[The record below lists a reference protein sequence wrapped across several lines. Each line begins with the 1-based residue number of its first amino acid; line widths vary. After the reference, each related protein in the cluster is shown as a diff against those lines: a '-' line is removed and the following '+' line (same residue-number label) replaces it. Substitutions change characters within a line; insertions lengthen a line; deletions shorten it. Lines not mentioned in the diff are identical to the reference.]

1 MIMSGFFR
9 NFVRKIFSSCPMTSN
24 FIADRIVMDGLTFDD
39 VLLVPAYSEVLPRDV
54 QLATRFSRNIQLQV
68 PFVTAAMDTVTEA
81 PMAIAIAREG
91 GIGVIHKNMS
101 IDEQAR
107 QVAIVKRAENGM
119 IYDPVT
125 IKRGRTVADAL
136 GLMAEY
142 HIGGIPVVDD
152 DMHLVGIVTNRD
164 LRFQTDMLRP
174 IDEVMTSRNLVTTDQ
189 QTDLHAASQILQ
201 ENKIEKLPVVDKTGR
216 LVGLITYKD
225 ITKAKDKPM
234 ACKDDKGRLRVAAGV
249 GVTPDTLQRME
260 ALVKAGADAIV
271 IDTAHGHSKGVIDK
285 LREAKASFSGVDIV
299 VGNVAT
305 GDAARMLMEAGADSI
320 KVGIGP
326 GSICTTRVVAGVG
339 VPQLSAVYDVAQAL
353 KGTGVPLIADGGL
366 RYSGD
371 IVKALA
377 AGGNCVM
384 IGSLVAGCEES
395 PGDTIIFNGRK
406 FKSYRG
412 MGSLEAME
420 NGSKDRYFQG
430 GVKEAKK
437 LVPEG
442 IAGRVPYKGSV
453 QEVIYQL
460 VGGLR
465 SGMGYCGA
473 ATIDD
478 LHHARFTR
486 ITNAGVLES
495 HPHDIT
501 ITSEAPNY
509 SRHE

>member
-1 MIMSGFFR
+1 MSS
-9 NFVRKIFSSCPMTSN
+9 FV
-24 FIADRIVMDGLTFDD
+24 ADKVVMDGLTFDD
-39 VLLVPAYSEVLPRDV
+39 VLLIPAYSEVLPKTV
-54 QLATRFSRNIQLQV
+54 ELKTMFSRHIELNV
-68 PFVTAAMDTVTEA
+68 PFVTAAMDTVTESS
-81 PMAIAIAREG
+81 MAIAIAREG

-101 IDEQAR
+101 IDDQAR

-125 IKRGRTVADAL
+125 IRKGRTVQDAL
-136 GLMAEY
+136 AMMHDY
-142 HIGGIPVVDD
+142 HIGGIPVVDEEN
-152 DMHLVGIVTNRD
+152 HLVGIVTNRD
-164 LRFQTDMLRP
+164 LRFERRLDKT
-174 IDEVMTSRNLVTTDQ
+174 IDEVMTSENLVTTHQ
-189 QTDLHAASQILQ
+189 QTDLAAAAQILQ
-201 ENKIEKLPVVDKTGR
+201 EHKIEKLPVVDAENH

-249 GVTPDTLQRME
+249 GVTKDTLERAA
-260 ALVKAGADAIV
+260 ALVGAGADAIV
-271 IDTAHGHSKGVIDK
+271 IDTAHGHSLGVVEK
-285 LREAKASFSGVDIV
+285 LREVKAAFPGIDIV

-305 GDAARMLMEAGADSI
+305 GAAAKMLVDNGADAI

-339 VPQLSAVYDVAQAL
+339 VPQLSAVYDVYSAL
-353 KGTGVPLIADGGL
+353 QGTGVPLIADGGL

-377 AGGNCVM
+377 AGGSSVM
-384 IGSLVAGCEES
+384 IGSLVAGTEES

-420 NGSKDRYFQG
+420 QKNGSKDRYFQG
-430 GVKEAKK
+430 DTTDVKK
-437 LVPEG
+437 LLPEG
-442 IAGRVPYKGSV
+442 IAGRVPYKGTV

-460 VGGLR
+460 IGGLR

-473 ATIDD
+473 ATIDL
-478 LHHARFTR
+478 LHNAKFTR

>member
-1 MIMSGFFR
+1 M
-9 NFVRKIFSSCPMTSN
+9 N
-24 FIADRIVMDGLTFDD
+24 FITDKIVMDGLTYDD
-39 VLLVPAYSEVLPRDV
+39 VLLVPAYSEVLPKDV
-54 QLATRFSRNIQLQV
+54 SLKTKFSRNIDLNV

-81 PMAIAIAREG
+81 KMAIAIAREG

-101 IDEQAR
+101 IADQAH

-125 IKRGRTVADAL
+125 ISVDATVKDAL
-136 GLMAEY
+136 DLMAEY
-142 HIGGIPVVDD
+142 HIGGIPVVGDD
-152 DMHLVGIVTNRD
+152 RKLVGIVTNRD
-164 LRFQTDMLRP
+164 LRFEQNMERP
-174 IDEVMTSRNLVTTDQ
+174 VKEVMTSDNLVVTNQ
-189 QTDLHAASQILQ
+189 QTDMESAANILR
-201 ENKIEKLPVVDKTGR
+201 ENKIEKLPVVDSEGK
-216 LVGLITYKD
+216 LVGLITFKD

-234 ACKDDKGRLRVAAGV
+234 ACKDSKGRLRVAAGV
-249 GVTPDTLQRME
+249 GVTKDTLDRMK
-260 ALVKAGADAIV
+260 ALVDAGVDAIV
-271 IDTAHGHSKGVIDK
+271 IDTAHGHSASVIEK
-285 LREAKASFSGVDIV
+285 LREAKKAFPNIDIV

-305 GDAARMLMEAGADSI
+305 GEAAKMLVEAGADAV

-339 VPQLSAVYDVAQAL
+339 VPQLSAVYDVAKAL
-353 KGTGVPLIADGGL
+353 EGTGVPLIADGGL

-371 IVKALA
+371 VVKALA
-377 AGGNCVM
+377 AGGYCVM
-384 IGSLVAGCEES
+384 IGSLVAGTEES

-420 NGSKDRYFQG
+420 NGSKDRYFQADTQE
-430 GVKEAKK
+430 KKK

-442 IAGRVPYKGSV
+442 IAARVPYKGTLF
-453 QEVIYQL
+453 EVIYQL

-473 ATIDD
+473 PDIKT
-478 LHHARFTR
+478 LHNAKFVR

-495 HPHDIT
+495 HPHDVA

-509 SRHE
+509 SRPE